1 MRRVAVLA
9 CLMLAPFL
17 MQCSGEPQRRVA
29 AGAVAVSTADART
42 AAGLISDYR
51 RAHGLAG
58 VTVDPA
64 LTRAAE
70 AQARVVAEAGTLS
83 HGAFATR
90 MASFGI
96 NGTSAENLAAGSRT
110 PSEVVTRWK
119 ASSGHNANMLM
130 PEARRIGLARAR
142 TPGVGYEDYWVLVLG
157 E

>member
-1 MRRVAVLA
+1 MRRRAVIA
-9 CLMLAPFL
+9 CLMLSPVL
-17 MQCSGEPQRRVA
+17 VQCGGEPQRRLAV
-29 AGAVAVSTADART
+29 GAVTVSTADART

-51 RAHGLAG
+51 RANGLAA
-58 VTVDPA
+58 VTVDA
-64 LTRAAE
+64 TLNRAAE

-96 NGTSAENLAAGSRT
+96 GGTSAENLAAGSQT
-110 PSEVVTRWK
+110 PAEVVTRWK
-119 ASSGHNANMLM
+119 ASPGHNSNMLL

>member
-1 MRRVAVLA
+1 MSRRAVIA
-9 CLMLAPFL
+9 CLMLSPVL
-17 MQCSGEPQRRVA
+17 MQCGSEPSRRVA
-29 AGAVAVSTADART
+29 AGPVTVSTGDART

-51 RAHGLAG
+51 RAHGLAA
-58 VTVDPA
+58 VTVDTT
-64 LTRAAE
+64 LNRAAE

-83 HGAFATR
+83 HGAFASR

-96 NGTSAENLAAGSRT
+96 GGTAAENLAAGSHT
-110 PSEVVTRWK
+110 PTDVVTRWK
-119 ASSGHNANMLM
+119 ASPGHNANMLM